1 MSMLGIGA
9 KIEHPTFGEGV
20 EYFRIY
26 FKDLGE
32 KELGVDYTGF
42 TIIEPSKGDQPKPDL
57 SDIIEA
63 IEVVFDDKLA
73 ELSTHFEPQ
82 PIQLGDKW
90 LGGTM
95 SLTPEDSALQSKEI
109 PVETFFHKIVMVR
122 DRLRVLEQQI
132 NAEEKLNN
140 QDKIK
145 LQQYITRIYGSL
157 TTFNILLNTKK
168 RVFLGTRNKHEVLFI
183 DFTQRFK

>member
-9 KIEHPTFGEGV
+9 KIDHPTFGEGV
-20 EYFRIY
+20 IFGKEGEYFRIY

-32 KELGVDYTGF
+32 KELGVDYNGF
-42 TIIEPSKGDQPKPDL
+42 TIIEPSKGDHPKPDL

-63 IEVVFDDKLA
+63 VEVVIDDKLT
-73 ELSTHFEPQ
+73 ELTTHFEPQ

-90 LGGTM
+90 IGGTM
-95 SLTPEDSALQSKEI
+95 VLTPKDSTLQTKEI

-122 DRLRVLEQQI
+122 DRLRVLEQQV
-132 NAEEKLNN
+132 NAEEKLDN

-157 TTFNILLNTKK
+157 TTFNILFKHKAESFSGEKK
-168 RVFLGTRNKHEVLFI
+168 
-183 DFTQRFK
+183 QS